1 MSGKRQYS
9 THFYEVSLNLD
20 SRQFLLRSNLL
31 TFTFQIIG
39 ALTASL
45 VNASVGILGG
55 YAAIALPELNLDKI
69 QASWFASM
77 DLFLCMIFAP
87 IGGLLS
93 GWLGRKKIM
102 LAFSPLAVIG
112 WVLIAT
118 QTSEWMLFS
127 GRFLSSIAIAS
138 MMASS
143 SMLPNNFAR
152 LLIPNLSGHPAFF
165 RCVHC

>member
-1 MSGKRQYS
+1 M
-9 THFYEVSLNLD
+9 
-20 SRQFLLRSNLL
+20 NLL
-31 TFTFQIIG
+31 TLTFQIIG

-143 SMLPNNFAR
+143 SMLPNNFAKPFWTSSIFQMCT
-152 LLIPNLSGHPAFF
+152 LLKLFIQTSEPVWPVFQDLQ
-165 RCVHC
+165 

>member
-1 MSGKRQYS
+1 M
-9 THFYEVSLNLD
+9 
-20 SRQFLLRSNLL
+20 NLL
-31 TFTFQIIG
+31 TLTFQIIG

-152 LLIPNLSGHPAFF
+152 LPIPNLSGHPAFF

>member
-1 MSGKRQYS
+1 MI
-9 THFYEVSLNLD
+9 
-20 SRQFLLRSNLL
+20 
-31 TFTFQIIG
+31 FQIIG

-55 YAAIALPELNLDKI
+55 YAAIALPELNLNKI

-102 LAFSPLAVIG
+102 VAFSPVAVIG
-112 WVLIAT
+112 WVLIAN

-143 SMLPNNFAR
+143 SMLPKNKERFKP
-152 LLIPNLSGHPAFF
+152 LYQDLPGHSVFF
-165 RCVHC
+165 RCIHC

>member
-1 MSGKRQYS
+1 MI
-9 THFYEVSLNLD
+9 
-20 SRQFLLRSNLL
+20 
-31 TFTFQIIG
+31 FQIIG

-55 YAAIALPELNLDKI
+55 YAAIALPELNLNKI

-102 LAFSPLAVIG
+102 VAFSPVAVIG
-112 WVLIAT
+112 WVLIAN

-143 SMLPNNFAR
+143 SMLQNNEERFKP
-152 LLIPNLSGHPAFF
+152 LYQDLPGHSVFF
-165 RCVHC
+165 RCIHC